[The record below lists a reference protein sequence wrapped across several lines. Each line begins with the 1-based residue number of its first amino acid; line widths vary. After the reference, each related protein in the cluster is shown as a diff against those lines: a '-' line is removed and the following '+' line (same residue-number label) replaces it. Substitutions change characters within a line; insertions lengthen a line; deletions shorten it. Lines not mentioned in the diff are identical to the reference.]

1 MEILQ
6 QIIFLA
12 ILGLAVFL
20 FSRKVMGIKRN
31 ISLGYDEKLTDQ
43 PLKRWKNVFLLALG
57 QKKMFKN
64 PLVAILHLFIYL
76 GFIIINIEILEIIS
90 DGIFGSHR
98 LFQPLIPNLYPF
110 LINIFELLALSVI
123 VVCIIFLARRNLVHV
138 KRLWS
143 TDIKGWPSKDAN
155 IILIVEVVLMMLFL
169 TMNASDTMLQ
179 ELGVGHYAEQRTGFF
194 IVSSLF
200 IPVLKGLDANS
211 LVILERSCWW
221 LHIIGIFSFLNYLP
235 WSKHLHI
242 ILAFPNAF
250 FARLT
255 PPGKMQNMVAVQN
268 EVIYAFQPELA
279 PTTPQE
285 GPQQKFGAKDIQDL
299 SWKNILDAYSC
310 TECGRCS
317 DECPATQTGKLLS
330 PRKIMMQTRD
340 RAEEIGRNI
349 DKNGT
354 FIEDNKSLLN
364 DYISEEE
371 LRACTSCNACVEACP
386 VSINPLDIILQMRR
400 YLVMEK
406 SIAPQEWTMMFG
418 NIENNFAPW
427 KFSPDQRAD
436 WAKND
441 KN

>member
-20 FSRKVMGIKRN
+20 FSRKIMGIKRN

-138 KRLWS
+138 SRLWS
-143 TDIKGWPSKDAN
+143 TDIKGWPSKDAYF
-155 IILIVEVVLMMLFL
+155 ILIVEIVLMMLFL

-179 ELGVGHYAEQRTGFF
+179 ELGVGHYADHRTGYF

-200 IPVLKGLDANS
+200 VPVFKGFNANN
-211 LVILERSCWW
+211 LIILERSCWW
-221 LHIIGIFSFLNYLP
+221 LHIIGIFTFLNYLP

-418 NIENNFAPW
+418 NIENNYAPW
-427 KFSPDQRAD
+427 KFSPDKRAD

>member
-31 ISLGYDEKLTDQ
+31 ISLGYDEKLSDQ
-43 PLKRWKNVFLLALG
+43 PLRRWKNVFLLALG

>member
-1 MEILQ
+1 MEIFQ

-155 IILIVEVVLMMLFL
+155 FILIVEIVLMLLFL

-179 ELGVGHYAEQRTGFF
+179 ELGIVHYADHRTGFF

-200 IPVLKGLDANS
+200 IPLLKVLDANS

-349 DKNGT
+349 DKNRT

-418 NIENNFAPW
+418 NIENNYAPW

>member
-31 ISLGYDEKLTDQ
+31 ISLGYEEKLTDQ

-155 IILIVEVVLMMLFL
+155 IILIVEIVLMMLFL

-179 ELGVGHYAEQRTGFF
+179 KLGIGHYADQRTGFF

-436 WAKND
+436 WAQND

>member
-12 ILGLAVFL
+12 ILVLAVFL
-20 FSRKVMGIKRN
+20 FSRKIMGIKRN
-31 ISLGYDEKLTDQ
+31 ISLGYDEKLSDQ
-43 PLKRWKNVFLLALG
+43 PLRRWKNVFLLALG

-64 PLVAILHLFIYL
+64 PLVAILHLLIYL
-76 GFIIINIEILEIIS
+76 GFIIINIELIEIIS
-90 DGIFGSHR
+90 DGILGSHR

-155 IILIVEVVLMMLFL
+155 IILIVEIVLMMLFL

-179 ELGVGHYAEQRTGFF
+179 ELGIGHYAEQRTGFF

>member
-6 QIIFLA
+6 QIIFA
-12 ILGLAVFL
+12 ASLGMAVFL
-20 FSRKVMGIKRN
+20 FSKKAMDIKRN
-31 ISLGYDEKLTDQ
+31 ILLGRKEDLTDQ
-43 PLKRWKNVFLLALG
+43 PVKRWKNVFLLALG

-90 DGIFGSHR
+90 DGLLGTHR
-98 LFQPLIPNLYPF
+98 LFQPLIPTLYPV
-110 LINIFELLALSVI
+110 LINSFELLALAVI
-123 VVCIIFLARRNLVHV
+123 LVCVIFLARRNLLRVS
-138 KRLWS
+138 RLWS
-143 TDIKGWPSKDAN
+143 TDLKGWPYKDAN
-155 IILIVEVVLMMLFL
+155 YILIVEIILMMLFL

-179 ELGVGHYAEQRTGFF
+179 ELGIGHYAEHKTGYF
-194 IVSSLF
+194 IVSSFLV
-200 IPVLKGLDANS
+200 PVLKGFDANG
-211 LVILERSCWW
+211 LIILERSCWW

-242 ILAFPNAF
+242 ILAFPNAY

-255 PPGKMQNMVAVQN
+255 PQGKMQNMPAVQN

-279 PTTPQE
+279 PTTPEQ
-285 GPQQKFGAKDIQDL
+285 GPQQKFGARDILDL
-299 SWKNILDAYSC
+299 SWKNMLDAYSC

-317 DECPATQTGKLLS
+317 DECPANQTGKLLS

-340 RAEEIGRNI
+340 RAEEVGMNLS
-349 DKNGT
+349 KNGS
-354 FIEDNKSLLN
+354 FVDDNRSLLN

-371 LRACTSCNACVEACP
+371 LRACTTCNACVEACP
-386 VSINPLDIILQMRR
+386 VSINPLDIIIQLRR

-406 SIAPQEWTMMFG
+406 SSAPQEWTMMFG

-436 WAKND
+436 WTKQDN
-441 KN
+441 N

>member
-31 ISLGYDEKLTDQ
+31 ISLGYDENLTDQ

-90 DGIFGSHR
+90 DGVLGSHR
-98 LFQPLIPNLYPF
+98 LFQPFIPDLYPF
-110 LINIFELLALSVI
+110 LINTFELLALSVI
-123 VVCIIFLARRNLVHV
+123 LVCIIFLARRNLVRV
-138 KRLWS
+138 NRLWS

-155 IILIVEVVLMMLFL
+155 FILIVEILLMILFL

-179 ELGVGHYAEQRTGFF
+179 ELGIGHYADHRTGYF
-194 IVSSLF
+194 IVSYLF
-200 IPVLKGLDANS
+200 IPAIKGFDANS

-279 PTTPQE
+279 PTSPQE
-285 GPQQKFGAKDIQDL
+285 GSQQKFGAKDIQDL

-317 DECPATQTGKLLS
+317 DECPANQTGKLLS
-330 PRKIMMQTRD
+330 PRKIMMKTRD

-371 LRACTSCNACVEACP
+371 IRACTTCNACVEACP